1 MTRIQLRAF
10 YGYLI
15 SAEAHAS
22 LTAKTYIGTLK
33 LFQDWLGNAKLI
45 ENASEEDC
53 MHFIISRSE
62 AGIMGKTTAKDIAA
76 LNSFYRFLILENVR
90 QDNPAENI
98 EAPRREK
105 NLPRVLSPEEVDLLL
120 DSIPLNSPNGIRDR
134 ALFEL
139 IYSAG
144 LRVSEVVGL
153 SLEDIFFDEQLL
165 KVTGKGSKERIV
177 PFGKQAKQQLQNY
190 IDGARKAFIKPQ
202 YTENTET
209 RGAVFLNK
217 NGKRLSRKGIWKRL
231 QEIEVIS
238 GINTKVH
245 TLRHS
250 YATHLLAGGAD
261 LRSVQCL
268 LGHADISTTQIYT
281 HIETDE
287 LEMYHKEF
295 FTEKE
300 KTNEVL
306 HD

>member
-1 MTRIQLRAF
+1 
-10 YGYLI
+10 
-15 SAEAHAS
+15 
-22 LTAKTYIGTLK
+22 
-33 LFQDWLGNAKLI
+33 
-45 ENASEEDC
+45 